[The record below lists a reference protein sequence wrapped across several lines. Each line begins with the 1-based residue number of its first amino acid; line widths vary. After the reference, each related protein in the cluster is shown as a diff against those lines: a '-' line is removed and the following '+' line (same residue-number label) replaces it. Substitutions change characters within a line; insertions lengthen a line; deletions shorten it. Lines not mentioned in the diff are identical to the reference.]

1 MENEV
6 DDLFAELEDLA
17 RRAEV
22 KAQSSKLAT
31 RRREL
36 SERLKSA
43 ERRAQTAEVK
53 FRDEGL
59 AARRQI
65 ADAEEKEQKLKELT
79 RKLAIHNSQIA
90 PDAHPEEKVRL
101 LQQRIETQ
109 RREARTKLEQ
119 LTRENAEARAELKVA
134 LEQYQLLEREF
145 ERLQADADRS
155 NEEETLLKVAESY
168 FLGSQIQSLSREIDD
183 ASRHFGFLD
192 SRQQKAQLTIWIG
205 RFRQLQERVESEEGE
220 DVTED
225 QALMLE
231 RIFPTLVGLSK
242 EHRPGYIEAFTKG
255 FVADWDEYI
264 ENGRLQLQEAT
275 ETADRQRRTESMLG
289 ERMAVD
295 LEKINRLREDGLRA
309 LDELRRVVTSEGFP
323 ETGVEDFRA
332 HLTRA
337 IQGLGAGDPR
347 ILDAVR
353 PFRELLTDGRE
364 FRALRRRLEKGES
377 DVNGAAQADEEI
389 LNLTRGMRAVMIGG
403 AVREENRRNVQSYFD
418 FDELEWIPYEGHRPA
433 AMGDVER
440 RVRGG
445 GLDVV
450 LILKDFIAHHVTEKL
465 RPLCEQ
471 HGVPCL
477 LVDHGYG
484 VGQIA
489 EALRR
494 GLNRIGTES

>member
-255 FVADWDEYI
+255 FVAD
-264 ENGRLQLQEAT
+264 
-275 ETADRQRRTESMLG
+275 
-289 ERMAVD
+289 
-295 LEKINRLREDGLRA
+295 
-309 LDELRRVVTSEGFP
+309 
-323 ETGVEDFRA
+323 
-332 HLTRA
+332 
-337 IQGLGAGDPR
+337 
-347 ILDAVR
+347 
-353 PFRELLTDGRE
+353 
-364 FRALRRRLEKGES
+364 
-377 DVNGAAQADEEI
+377 
-389 LNLTRGMRAVMIGG
+389 
-403 AVREENRRNVQSYFD
+403 
-418 FDELEWIPYEGHRPA
+418 
-433 AMGDVER
+433 
-440 RVRGG
+440 
-445 GLDVV
+445 
-450 LILKDFIAHHVTEKL
+450 
-465 RPLCEQ
+465 
-471 HGVPCL
+471 
-477 LVDHGYG
+477 
-484 VGQIA
+484 
-489 EALRR
+489 
-494 GLNRIGTES
+494 